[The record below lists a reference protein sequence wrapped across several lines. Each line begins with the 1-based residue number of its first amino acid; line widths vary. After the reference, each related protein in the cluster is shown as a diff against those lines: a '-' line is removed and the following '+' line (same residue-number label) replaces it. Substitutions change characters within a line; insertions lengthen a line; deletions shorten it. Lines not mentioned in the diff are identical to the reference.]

1 MNTPKD
7 ADRIMLP
14 LKYISVLL
22 LIGMLLAGC
31 SGSKS
36 FAKKAG
42 KLDEA
47 GMYAEAADMYLQAV
61 QRNGKNV
68 DAKIGLKQ
76 TGQKLLEDKLS
87 TFFKSMAVSDA
98 KGQSVSA
105 YLEAKSYQERVEH
118 LGVILEIPD
127 HYKYDFEKVK
137 GEHLVDLYNDGQ
149 ALLEIQDFPSAE
161 RKFSEIAKLEPGYK
175 DASSLQAV
183 AYLEP
188 LYRAAKVD
196 LAAEHY
202 RKAYDALNKV
212 VAKDPNFK
220 DASMLRQEC
229 LTKGQYSIAVLP
241 FKTSR
246 VNSAATVKVQAY
258 AMTALTETKDP
269 FLKIVDRENMERIL
283 EEQRLGLSGVVD
295 EQTAVRVG
303 NLMGAKAVLMGE
315 IVDYREETGKTRS
328 STKDGFASYQVT
340 RVNAEGQKYLETK
353 YKPVNYTEYQQT
365 NKVVLSFS
373 YRLVSL
379 ETGEVLVSKIVDRTV
394 NDDLYYATYDG
405 DKNTLFPKANGNV
418 DLSNGARNQLRSLL
432 SAKRD
437 IIPVSTLSTNAIR
450 EATNAMAITVIQD
463 LNNKLP

>member
-1 MNTPKD
+1 
-7 ADRIMLP
+7 
-14 LKYISVLL
+14 
-22 LIGMLLAGC
+22 MLLAGC

-118 LGVILEIPD
+118 LGVILEIP
-127 HYKYDFEKVK
+127 
-137 GEHLVDLYNDGQ
+137 VDLYNDGQ

-283 EEQRLGLSGVVD
+283 
-295 EQTAVRVG
+295 
-303 NLMGAKAVLMGE
+303 
-315 IVDYREETGKTRS
+315 
-328 STKDGFASYQVT
+328 
-340 RVNAEGQKYLETK
+340 
-353 YKPVNYTEYQQT
+353 
-365 NKVVLSFS
+365 
-373 YRLVSL
+373 
-379 ETGEVLVSKIVDRTV
+379 
-394 NDDLYYATYDG
+394 
-405 DKNTLFPKANGNV
+405 
-418 DLSNGARNQLRSLL
+418 
-432 SAKRD
+432 
-437 IIPVSTLSTNAIR
+437 
-450 EATNAMAITVIQD
+450 
-463 LNNKLP
+463 

>member
-1 MNTPKD
+1 MTY
-7 ADRIMLP
+7 
-14 LKYISVLL
+14 LKYISALL
-22 LIGMLLAGC
+22 LLAAIAVGC

-42 KLDEA
+42 KLDQA

-61 QRNGKNV
+61 QRNKKNV

-87 TFFKSMAVSDA
+87 TFFKSVAVGDA
-98 KGQSVSA
+98 KGQAVST
-105 YLEAKSYQERVEH
+105 YLDAKAYQERVER

-127 HYKYDFEKVK
+127 HYRSDFDKVK
-137 GEHLVDLYNDGQ
+137 GEYLIQLYSEGQ
-149 ALLEIQDFPSAE
+149 ALLEVQDFPSAE

-188 LYRAAKVD
+188 LYRTGKGD
-196 LAAEHY
+196 LAAGNY
-202 RKAYDALNKV
+202 RKAYNALNKV
-212 VAKDPNFK
+212 VTKDQGFK
-220 DASMLRQEC
+220 DASVLLQEC

-241 FKTSR
+241 FTG
-246 VNSAATVKVQAY
+246 SAAQRSPTAKVQAY

-315 IVDYREETGKTRS
+315 VVEYREEAGKTRS
-328 STKDGFASYQVT
+328 STKDGYTSYRVQQ
-340 RVNAEGQKYLETK
+340 VNAEGQKYFETK
-353 YKPVNYTEYQQT
+353 YKPVKYVEYLQT
-365 NKVVLSFS
+365 NKVILSFS

-379 ETGEVLVSKIVDRTV
+379 ETGEILASKVVDRTA
-394 NDDLYYATYDG
+394 NDELYYATYDG
-405 DKNTLFPKANGNV
+405 DKNALYPMANGAIDMGNN
-418 DLSNGARNQLRSLL
+418 SRNQLRSLL

-437 IIPVSTLSTNAIR
+437 IKPVSTLSNDAIR
-450 EATNAMAITVIQD
+450 EATATMAATVLQD
-463 LNNKLP
+463 LNTKLP

>member
-220 DASMLRQEC
+220 DASMLRQ
-229 LTKGQYSIAVLP
+229 
-241 FKTSR
+241 
-246 VNSAATVKVQAY
+246 
-258 AMTALTETKDP
+258 
-269 FLKIVDRENMERIL
+269 
-283 EEQRLGLSGVVD
+283 
-295 EQTAVRVG
+295 
-303 NLMGAKAVLMGE
+303 
-315 IVDYREETGKTRS
+315 
-328 STKDGFASYQVT
+328 
-340 RVNAEGQKYLETK
+340 
-353 YKPVNYTEYQQT
+353 
-365 NKVVLSFS
+365 
-373 YRLVSL
+373 
-379 ETGEVLVSKIVDRTV
+379 
-394 NDDLYYATYDG
+394 
-405 DKNTLFPKANGNV
+405 
-418 DLSNGARNQLRSLL
+418 
-432 SAKRD
+432 
-437 IIPVSTLSTNAIR
+437 
-450 EATNAMAITVIQD
+450 
-463 LNNKLP
+463 